1 MVFPIGSFALG
12 VMDTMSDIDLV
23 IVAPPR
29 VTREQDFF
37 GELVSLL
44 KNNTS
49 QVTEILSLDKAYVPI
64 IKLKYN
70 GWPVDIQ
77 FANYSNIEDLGCF
90 QEFPQH
96 IEDSKSLLAIN
107 SILIV
112 QRIKSLVSFKKFQIL
127 LRMVKLWA
135 TRRGIRSNTCGYL
148 GGISWSIMVAQTCI
162 SFPNFEV
169 NMLFTMFFTLFDLW
183 KWPQPVIL

>member
-70 GWPVDIQ
+70 G
-77 FANYSNIEDLGCF
+77 
-90 QEFPQH
+90 
-96 IEDSKSLLAIN
+96 
-107 SILIV
+107 
-112 QRIKSLVSFKKFQIL
+112 
-127 LRMVKLWA
+127 
-135 TRRGIRSNTCGYL
+135 
-148 GGISWSIMVAQTCI
+148 
-162 SFPNFEV
+162 
-169 NMLFTMFFTLFDLW
+169 
-183 KWPQPVIL
+183 